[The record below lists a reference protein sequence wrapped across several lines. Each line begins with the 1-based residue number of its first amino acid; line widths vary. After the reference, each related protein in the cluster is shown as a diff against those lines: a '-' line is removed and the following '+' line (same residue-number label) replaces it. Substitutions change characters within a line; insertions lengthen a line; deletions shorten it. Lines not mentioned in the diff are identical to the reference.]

1 MDIDYRRVP
10 LATLREYARDRAEQS
25 SLRQIASDIGV
36 GRGTLQNF
44 VRGETSP
51 HPRVKRLV
59 ALWYL
64 NERVREAE
72 AATMDPFEAALEV
85 MVGALPETRK
95 RQAGITVVEIVERVH
110 ALLGVPLP
118 PGLAELRRRLTSD

>member
-1 MDIDYRRVP
+1 MDIDYRGVP

-25 SLRQIASDIGV
+25 SLRQVASDVGV

-44 VRGETSP
+44 IRGETSP

-64 NERVREAE
+64 RERVRDAE
-72 AATMDPFEAALEV
+72 AATVEPYEAALEV
-85 MVGALPETRK
+85 MVGALPDAGK
-95 RQAGITVVEIVERVH
+95 RQAGLTVVEIVERVH
-110 ALLGVPLP
+110 ALLGVAVP
-118 PGLAELRRRLTSD
+118 PGLAALRRRLASE